1 MYEWLL
7 YERTTGP
14 LGPQRADFHAAQ
26 VSLMIASANKK
37 KGGKRLKLGDFLLKF
52 GQTERG
58 RSSDGDEDIETQ
70 S

>member
-1 MYEWLL
+1 
-7 YERTTGP
+7 
-14 LGPQRADFHAAQ
+14 
-26 VSLMIASANKK
+26 MIASANKK